1 MQETW
6 VRSLVRKDPTCHGA
20 AEPRLLSPRPAAC
33 ALQQEKLQQRET
45 GRRSDGGAT
54 SPRPERSRQS
64 NAASA
69 GQEQTKCSRSLRR
82 VRNKQNAAALPCE
95 PKTIHAPK
103 RLPQGAQAPLP
114 GAACVGMNRT
124 AGSGCRGFPSGG
136 GKERRGPDST
146 SPSPHPVTLT
156 ATAGRPPS
164 PRLPIVPLCSGACL
178 SPKWP
183 EGVAKGGISMG

>member
-1 MQETW
+1 MRSAAGEAAAAGNRAPQRRRSHLATTREKPAEQ
-6 VRSLVRKDPTCHGA
+6 RSL
-20 AEPRLLSPRPAAC
+20 
-33 ALQQEKLQQRET
+33 
-45 GRRSDGGAT
+45 RRSGT
-54 SPRPERSRQS
+54 NKMQPKPPH
-64 NAASA
+64 
-69 GQEQTKCSRSLRR
+69 GQEQTKGSRSLRR